1 MEITPKLSDLNPDSP
16 LSLGSGWQS
25 QQNHPFKSFVLGD
38 MSVDNLNVDL
48 DNLRSQVEQLKDELA
63 GKEEL
68 AQLNDRLDEITA
80 SVQKAS
86 EKGQELK
93 AKVLLPP
100 SELMDVQLIPS
111 HSLERLE
118 EYRSDEKKA
127 YVLLG
132 VFLGCV
138 FGILSNWAIQDT
150 FVWTRQASVLL
161 VLFLILTFGLAIWA
175 HQINS
180 RVVKVK
186 NRMLTDQ
193 KPEESN
199 HISDQNV
206 YPKTEEKNSSDHTV
220 DSV

>member
-1 MEITPKLSDLNPDSP
+1 MKLFNLNPDSP
-16 LSLGSGWQS
+16 LSLGSGWQPQPNNRFQS
-25 QQNHPFKSFVLGD
+25 LVLGD

-48 DNLRSQVEQLKDELA
+48 ENLRSQVEQLKDEVA

-68 AQLNDRLDEITA
+68 AQLNGRLDEITA

-100 SELMDVQLIPS
+100 SELMDVQLVPS

-132 VFLGCV
+132 VFLGCA
-138 FGILSNWAIQDT
+138 FGILSNWATQDT
-150 FVWTRQASVLL
+150 FVWTRHASVLL

-180 RVVKVK
+180 RVIQVK
-186 NRMLTDQ
+186 NRMLTNQ
-193 KPEESN
+193 KPAESN
-199 HISDQNV
+199 HVSDHNV
-206 YPKTEEKNSSDHTV
+206 SPKTDQKSSSDHPV
-220 DSV
+220 DSE